1 MGILKSLFTLGKS
14 FISQAEESIEETQG
28 VRMLEQHIRDA
39 KAELDKAGKSRVDL
53 LARVKLSHD
62 KLKDLRE
69 RKASLEARAL
79 EALSKNVN
87 PSLIN
92 EVAEEIA
99 RLENLITAEEQVL
112 SNLEVSRD
120 GVEKAVTATAQRI
133 AQFEQQMEVV
143 KATEAMQRAQQA
155 VTTSTVGASSSVS
168 TAAESLKRL
177 QTRQAERQARLDAAA
192 QLEKVADGRD
202 LDEKL
207 AEAGIGG
214 SNKSSAQDV
223 LARLQR
229 QQGRVIFASL
239 TARLATILRIKY
251 VWFFQRLFGKDN
263 KPAIARGPLGLH
275 LNSGFTLDT
284 LAFRLLEDALL
295 IALPGEE
302 YTVAAVSCIDLGGG
316 SQIFRYYTSGDEFLQ
331 INTTGGEDIDDID
344 DIKLF
349 VYEESYGISKESH
362 WREAI
367 NAKVMGAMTLNW
379 QGKTLAAIFNSEEPG
394 NIEPVYML
402 EKVENQNH
410 AKWEV
415 HNFSMGYQRQVTGD
429 TYEYLLLN
437 GEESFNDLG
446 EPEWLFS
453 RALGVDIPLTSLH
466 IIG

>member
-92 EVAEEIA
+92 EVAEEIAEEIA

-229 QQGRVIFASL
+229 QQG
-239 TARLATILRIKY
+239 
-251 VWFFQRLFGKDN
+251 
-263 KPAIARGPLGLH
+263 
-275 LNSGFTLDT
+275 
-284 LAFRLLEDALL
+284 E
-295 IALPGEE
+295 
-302 YTVAAVSCIDLGGG
+302 
-316 SQIFRYYTSGDEFLQ
+316 
-331 INTTGGEDIDDID
+331 
-344 DIKLF
+344 
-349 VYEESYGISKESH
+349 
-362 WREAI
+362 
-367 NAKVMGAMTLNW
+367 
-379 QGKTLAAIFNSEEPG
+379 
-394 NIEPVYML
+394 
-402 EKVENQNH
+402 
-410 AKWEV
+410 
-415 HNFSMGYQRQVTGD
+415 
-429 TYEYLLLN
+429 
-437 GEESFNDLG
+437 
-446 EPEWLFS
+446 
-453 RALGVDIPLTSLH
+453 
-466 IIG
+466 

>member
-14 FISQAEESIEETQG
+14 FISQAEESIEENQG

-39 KAELDKAGKSRVDL
+39 KTELDKAGKSRVDL

-120 GVEKAVTATAQRI
+120 GVEKAVTATA
-133 AQFEQQMEVV
+133 
-143 KATEAMQRAQQA
+143 
-155 VTTSTVGASSSVS
+155 
-168 TAAESLKRL
+168 AESLKRL

-229 QQGRVIFASL
+229 QQG
-239 TARLATILRIKY
+239 
-251 VWFFQRLFGKDN
+251 
-263 KPAIARGPLGLH
+263 
-275 LNSGFTLDT
+275 
-284 LAFRLLEDALL
+284 E
-295 IALPGEE
+295 
-302 YTVAAVSCIDLGGG
+302 
-316 SQIFRYYTSGDEFLQ
+316 
-331 INTTGGEDIDDID
+331 
-344 DIKLF
+344 
-349 VYEESYGISKESH
+349 
-362 WREAI
+362 
-367 NAKVMGAMTLNW
+367 
-379 QGKTLAAIFNSEEPG
+379 
-394 NIEPVYML
+394 
-402 EKVENQNH
+402 
-410 AKWEV
+410 
-415 HNFSMGYQRQVTGD
+415 
-429 TYEYLLLN
+429 
-437 GEESFNDLG
+437 
-446 EPEWLFS
+446 
-453 RALGVDIPLTSLH
+453 
-466 IIG
+466 

>member
-177 QTRQAERQARLDAAA
+177 QTRQAERQARLD
-192 QLEKVADGRD
+192 D
-202 LDEKL
+202 LRYDP
-207 AEAGIGG
+207 
-214 SNKSSAQDV
+214 
-223 LARLQR
+223 
-229 QQGRVIFASL
+229 
-239 TARLATILRIKY
+239 TA
-251 VWFFQRLFGKDN
+251 
-263 KPAIARGPLGLH
+263 H
-275 LNSGFTLDT
+275 GF
-284 LAFRLLEDALL
+284 LLEHY
-295 IALPGEE
+295 IAADHTCSATCLSYPQPTVPWPVRPQDNILPQQ
-302 YTVAAVSCIDLGGG
+302 SC
-316 SQIFRYYTSGDEFLQ
+316 
-331 INTTGGEDIDDID
+331 
-344 DIKLF
+344 
-349 VYEESYGISKESH
+349 
-362 WREAI
+362 
-367 NAKVMGAMTLNW
+367 
-379 QGKTLAAIFNSEEPG
+379 
-394 NIEPVYML
+394 
-402 EKVENQNH
+402 
-410 AKWEV
+410 
-415 HNFSMGYQRQVTGD
+415 
-429 TYEYLLLN
+429 
-437 GEESFNDLG
+437 
-446 EPEWLFS
+446 
-453 RALGVDIPLTSLH
+453 
-466 IIG
+466 

>member
-143 KATEAMQRAQQA
+143 KATEAMQRAQQQA

-207 AEAGIGG
+207 AEAGIGD

-223 LARLQR
+223 
-229 QQGRVIFASL
+229 
-239 TARLATILRIKY
+239 
-251 VWFFQRLFGKDN
+251 
-263 KPAIARGPLGLH
+263 
-275 LNSGFTLDT
+275 
-284 LAFRLLEDALL
+284 
-295 IALPGEE
+295 
-302 YTVAAVSCIDLGGG
+302 
-316 SQIFRYYTSGDEFLQ
+316 
-331 INTTGGEDIDDID
+331 
-344 DIKLF
+344 
-349 VYEESYGISKESH
+349 
-362 WREAI
+362 
-367 NAKVMGAMTLNW
+367 
-379 QGKTLAAIFNSEEPG
+379 
-394 NIEPVYML
+394 
-402 EKVENQNH
+402 
-410 AKWEV
+410 
-415 HNFSMGYQRQVTGD
+415 
-429 TYEYLLLN
+429 
-437 GEESFNDLG
+437 
-446 EPEWLFS
+446 
-453 RALGVDIPLTSLH
+453 
-466 IIG
+466 

>member
-143 KATEAMQRAQQA
+143 KATEEAMQRAQQA

-229 QQGRVIFASL
+229 QQG
-239 TARLATILRIKY
+239 
-251 VWFFQRLFGKDN
+251 
-263 KPAIARGPLGLH
+263 
-275 LNSGFTLDT
+275 
-284 LAFRLLEDALL
+284 E
-295 IALPGEE
+295 
-302 YTVAAVSCIDLGGG
+302 
-316 SQIFRYYTSGDEFLQ
+316 
-331 INTTGGEDIDDID
+331 
-344 DIKLF
+344 
-349 VYEESYGISKESH
+349 
-362 WREAI
+362 
-367 NAKVMGAMTLNW
+367 
-379 QGKTLAAIFNSEEPG
+379 
-394 NIEPVYML
+394 
-402 EKVENQNH
+402 
-410 AKWEV
+410 
-415 HNFSMGYQRQVTGD
+415 
-429 TYEYLLLN
+429 
-437 GEESFNDLG
+437 
-446 EPEWLFS
+446 
-453 RALGVDIPLTSLH
+453 
-466 IIG
+466 

>member
-143 KATEAMQRAQQA
+143 KATEAMQRAQQQA

-214 SNKSSAQDV
+214 SNKSIAQDV

-229 QQGRVIFASL
+229 QQG
-239 TARLATILRIKY
+239 
-251 VWFFQRLFGKDN
+251 
-263 KPAIARGPLGLH
+263 
-275 LNSGFTLDT
+275 
-284 LAFRLLEDALL
+284 E
-295 IALPGEE
+295 
-302 YTVAAVSCIDLGGG
+302 
-316 SQIFRYYTSGDEFLQ
+316 
-331 INTTGGEDIDDID
+331 
-344 DIKLF
+344 
-349 VYEESYGISKESH
+349 
-362 WREAI
+362 
-367 NAKVMGAMTLNW
+367 
-379 QGKTLAAIFNSEEPG
+379 
-394 NIEPVYML
+394 
-402 EKVENQNH
+402 
-410 AKWEV
+410 
-415 HNFSMGYQRQVTGD
+415 
-429 TYEYLLLN
+429 
-437 GEESFNDLG
+437 
-446 EPEWLFS
+446 
-453 RALGVDIPLTSLH
+453 
-466 IIG
+466 

>member
-69 RKASLEARAL
+69 RKASL

-229 QQGRVIFASL
+229 QQG
-239 TARLATILRIKY
+239 
-251 VWFFQRLFGKDN
+251 
-263 KPAIARGPLGLH
+263 
-275 LNSGFTLDT
+275 
-284 LAFRLLEDALL
+284 E
-295 IALPGEE
+295 
-302 YTVAAVSCIDLGGG
+302 
-316 SQIFRYYTSGDEFLQ
+316 
-331 INTTGGEDIDDID
+331 
-344 DIKLF
+344 
-349 VYEESYGISKESH
+349 
-362 WREAI
+362 
-367 NAKVMGAMTLNW
+367 
-379 QGKTLAAIFNSEEPG
+379 
-394 NIEPVYML
+394 
-402 EKVENQNH
+402 
-410 AKWEV
+410 
-415 HNFSMGYQRQVTGD
+415 
-429 TYEYLLLN
+429 
-437 GEESFNDLG
+437 
-446 EPEWLFS
+446 
-453 RALGVDIPLTSLH
+453 
-466 IIG
+466 

>member
-62 KLKDLRE
+62 KKDLRE

-229 QQGRVIFASL
+229 QQG
-239 TARLATILRIKY
+239 
-251 VWFFQRLFGKDN
+251 
-263 KPAIARGPLGLH
+263 
-275 LNSGFTLDT
+275 
-284 LAFRLLEDALL
+284 E
-295 IALPGEE
+295 
-302 YTVAAVSCIDLGGG
+302 
-316 SQIFRYYTSGDEFLQ
+316 
-331 INTTGGEDIDDID
+331 
-344 DIKLF
+344 
-349 VYEESYGISKESH
+349 
-362 WREAI
+362 
-367 NAKVMGAMTLNW
+367 
-379 QGKTLAAIFNSEEPG
+379 
-394 NIEPVYML
+394 
-402 EKVENQNH
+402 
-410 AKWEV
+410 
-415 HNFSMGYQRQVTGD
+415 
-429 TYEYLLLN
+429 
-437 GEESFNDLG
+437 
-446 EPEWLFS
+446 
-453 RALGVDIPLTSLH
+453 
-466 IIG
+466 

>member
-14 FISQAEESIEETQG
+14 FISQAEESIEENQG

-53 LARVKLSHD
+53 LARVKLSND

-69 RKASLEARAL
+69 RKATQEARAL

-143 KATEAMQRAQQA
+143 KAMQRAQQA

-177 QTRQAERQARLDAAA
+177 QARQAERQARLDAAA

-214 SNKSSAQDV
+214 VNKSSAQDV

-229 QQGRVIFASL
+229 QQG
-239 TARLATILRIKY
+239 
-251 VWFFQRLFGKDN
+251 
-263 KPAIARGPLGLH
+263 
-275 LNSGFTLDT
+275 
-284 LAFRLLEDALL
+284 E
-295 IALPGEE
+295 
-302 YTVAAVSCIDLGGG
+302 
-316 SQIFRYYTSGDEFLQ
+316 
-331 INTTGGEDIDDID
+331 
-344 DIKLF
+344 
-349 VYEESYGISKESH
+349 
-362 WREAI
+362 
-367 NAKVMGAMTLNW
+367 
-379 QGKTLAAIFNSEEPG
+379 
-394 NIEPVYML
+394 
-402 EKVENQNH
+402 
-410 AKWEV
+410 
-415 HNFSMGYQRQVTGD
+415 
-429 TYEYLLLN
+429 
-437 GEESFNDLG
+437 
-446 EPEWLFS
+446 
-453 RALGVDIPLTSLH
+453 
-466 IIG
+466 

>member
-14 FISQAEESIEETQG
+14 FISQAEESIEENQG

-53 LARVKLSHD
+53 LARVKLSND

-69 RKASLEARAL
+69 RKATLEARAL

-120 GVEKAVTATAQRI
+120 GVEKAVTAQRI

-177 QTRQAERQARLDAAA
+177 QARQAERQARLDAAA

-214 SNKSSAQDV
+214 VNKSSAQDV

-229 QQGRVIFASL
+229 QQG
-239 TARLATILRIKY
+239 
-251 VWFFQRLFGKDN
+251 
-263 KPAIARGPLGLH
+263 
-275 LNSGFTLDT
+275 
-284 LAFRLLEDALL
+284 E
-295 IALPGEE
+295 
-302 YTVAAVSCIDLGGG
+302 
-316 SQIFRYYTSGDEFLQ
+316 
-331 INTTGGEDIDDID
+331 
-344 DIKLF
+344 
-349 VYEESYGISKESH
+349 
-362 WREAI
+362 
-367 NAKVMGAMTLNW
+367 
-379 QGKTLAAIFNSEEPG
+379 
-394 NIEPVYML
+394 
-402 EKVENQNH
+402 
-410 AKWEV
+410 
-415 HNFSMGYQRQVTGD
+415 
-429 TYEYLLLN
+429 
-437 GEESFNDLG
+437 
-446 EPEWLFS
+446 
-453 RALGVDIPLTSLH
+453 
-466 IIG
+466 

>member
-69 RKASLEARAL
+69 RKASL

-168 TAAESLKRL
+168 TAAESLKCL

-229 QQGRVIFASL
+229 QQG
-239 TARLATILRIKY
+239 
-251 VWFFQRLFGKDN
+251 
-263 KPAIARGPLGLH
+263 
-275 LNSGFTLDT
+275 
-284 LAFRLLEDALL
+284 E
-295 IALPGEE
+295 
-302 YTVAAVSCIDLGGG
+302 
-316 SQIFRYYTSGDEFLQ
+316 
-331 INTTGGEDIDDID
+331 
-344 DIKLF
+344 
-349 VYEESYGISKESH
+349 
-362 WREAI
+362 
-367 NAKVMGAMTLNW
+367 
-379 QGKTLAAIFNSEEPG
+379 
-394 NIEPVYML
+394 
-402 EKVENQNH
+402 
-410 AKWEV
+410 
-415 HNFSMGYQRQVTGD
+415 
-429 TYEYLLLN
+429 
-437 GEESFNDLG
+437 
-446 EPEWLFS
+446 
-453 RALGVDIPLTSLH
+453 
-466 IIG
+466 

>member
-143 KATEAMQRAQQA
+143 KMQRAQQA

-229 QQGRVIFASL
+229 QQG
-239 TARLATILRIKY
+239 
-251 VWFFQRLFGKDN
+251 
-263 KPAIARGPLGLH
+263 
-275 LNSGFTLDT
+275 
-284 LAFRLLEDALL
+284 E
-295 IALPGEE
+295 
-302 YTVAAVSCIDLGGG
+302 
-316 SQIFRYYTSGDEFLQ
+316 
-331 INTTGGEDIDDID
+331 
-344 DIKLF
+344 
-349 VYEESYGISKESH
+349 
-362 WREAI
+362 
-367 NAKVMGAMTLNW
+367 
-379 QGKTLAAIFNSEEPG
+379 
-394 NIEPVYML
+394 
-402 EKVENQNH
+402 
-410 AKWEV
+410 
-415 HNFSMGYQRQVTGD
+415 
-429 TYEYLLLN
+429 
-437 GEESFNDLG
+437 
-446 EPEWLFS
+446 
-453 RALGVDIPLTSLH
+453 
-466 IIG
+466 